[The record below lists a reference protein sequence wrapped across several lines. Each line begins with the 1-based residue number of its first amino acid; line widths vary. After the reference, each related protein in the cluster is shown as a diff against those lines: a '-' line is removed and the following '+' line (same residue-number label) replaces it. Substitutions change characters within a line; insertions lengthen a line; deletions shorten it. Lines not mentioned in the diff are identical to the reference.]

1 MPGEKQKESKNPQE
15 WIERRPERT
24 REEGTPRERQ
34 EKGNTQRR
42 SEETARK
49 Q

>member
-1 MPGEKQKESKNPQE
+1 MPGEKQKENKNPQE
-15 WIERRPERT
+15 WIERRPERN

-34 EKGNTQRR
+34 EQGKAQRH
-42 SEETARK
+42 SEETTRK